1 MAQAYFI
8 VYFSSRRVLQKLDDA
23 RRGRVILAL
32 LDYAEKGTEP
42 QGLDDSESIA
52 FESLRTGIDGDRS
65 RYEERCR
72 TNRAS
77 GRKGGRPSGKAEN
90 QSVYQKPNGFSKTQD
105 KDKGKGEDEGKYN
118 DSSYR
123 RRHTARGGAERTTT
137 TTAAGEQALDFWAG
151 NVGPVGS
158 YLRREVSDALAK
170 GAAEDLILLAMER
183 AIAYGGGRWAYAKS
197 ILRDAERLGVTD
209 AAGYRASGRPRKA
222 AAPGSMKARSGE
234 SQKPMKNVFDRD
246 WNAVFDDAPDP

>member
-1 MAQAYFI
+1 MARAYFI
-8 VYFSSRRVLQKLDDA
+8 VYFSSRRVLQKLDDV

-158 YLRREVSDALAK
+158 YLRREVSDALCAAT
-170 GAAEDLILLAMER
+170 GADGVQCVGGTFVLYRRSPKLEARRQEAARR
-183 AIAYGGGRWAYAKS
+183 A
-197 ILRDAERLGVTD
+197 
-209 AAGYRASGRPRKA
+209 KA
-222 AAPGSMKARSGE
+222 AKKVNPVRAGVQARRKRAQE
-234 SQKPMKNVFDRD
+234 AREKRNEYFRQAAIEAARQRKP
-246 WNAVFDDAPDP
+246 